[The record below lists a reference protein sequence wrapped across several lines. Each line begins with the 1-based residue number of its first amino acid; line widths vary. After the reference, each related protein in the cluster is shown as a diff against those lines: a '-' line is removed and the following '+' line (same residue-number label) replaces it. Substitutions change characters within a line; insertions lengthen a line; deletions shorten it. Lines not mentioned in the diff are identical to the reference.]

1 MITLP
6 ITEQAKQQEWNLIL
20 TIARNKG
27 FPLQII
33 HNPKNKLM
41 LKLQQTKVTTTQ
53 KQRKK
58 NLLISQ
64 SNYTQGNQFI

>member
-33 HNPKNKLM
+33 HNLKNKLM

-58 NLLISQ
+58 K
-64 SNYTQGNQFI
+64 